1 MASSYL
7 LALNCGSSSL
17 KASLLLYPSLEAV
30 ASLSASSIGSEQ
42 ATLKVKR
49 AGQNDDVSSV
59 KGESHAEIFSDI
71 LEKIQGLHLIRG
83 DVQEQIRIV
92 THRIVHGGTF
102 SEPVVVTKDHTEAL
116 AKMEELSAFAPLHNH
131 HAVLTVKAVLE
142 ALPKAK
148 NLLCFDTL
156 FHTSIPPHI
165 YTYPIAQPEHD
176 SPVPLRRYGF
186 HGLSYASIL
195 GKMAKFLNKPEREMN
210 LIICHLGS
218 GASMCCVKDGKS
230 YDTTMGL
237 TPLEGLPGGTRSGT
251 LDPSLIF
258 HLFPSSSE
266 AGKIKETNGMK
277 IGQGELLLNK
287 ESGFKGLCGSNEY
300 GQIEKMAKEQREN
313 GDSEGKELLTVQ
325 IFENRIMNYI
335 GSYLIP
341 LQGQP
346 DAIVFSGGIGEKS
359 PTLRSSI
366 SSQLSWLGISL
377 DTSANDKAGDK
388 EDEDVVRITSPE
400 SKIMACRVLTDE
412 EGTCALLAKKQFGED
427 P

>member
-116 AKMEELSAFAPLHNH
+116 AKMEEVGAGAAGRHRLELSTEGSLLLRLSRCPFSSSPQLSAFAPLHNH

-156 FHTSIPPHI
+156 VRNR
-165 YTYPIAQPEHD
+165 
-176 SPVPLRRYGF
+176 SP
-186 HGLSYASIL
+186 
-195 GKMAKFLNKPEREMN
+195 
-210 LIICHLGS
+210 
-218 GASMCCVKDGKS
+218 
-230 YDTTMGL
+230 L
-237 TPLEGLPGGTRSGT
+237 T
-251 LDPSLIF
+251 
-258 HLFPSSSE
+258 FPSP
-266 AGKIKETNGMK
+266 
-277 IGQGELLLNK
+277 
-287 ESGFKGLCGSNEY
+287 F
-300 GQIEKMAKEQREN
+300 
-313 GDSEGKELLTVQ
+313 
-325 IFENRIMNYI
+325 FFF
-335 GSYLIP
+335 
-341 LQGQP
+341 LQ
-346 DAIVFSGGIGEKS
+346 
-359 PTLRSSI
+359 
-366 SSQLSWLGISL
+366 
-377 DTSANDKAGDK
+377 
-388 EDEDVVRITSPE
+388 
-400 SKIMACRVLTDE
+400 
-412 EGTCALLAKKQFGED
+412 
-427 P
+427 